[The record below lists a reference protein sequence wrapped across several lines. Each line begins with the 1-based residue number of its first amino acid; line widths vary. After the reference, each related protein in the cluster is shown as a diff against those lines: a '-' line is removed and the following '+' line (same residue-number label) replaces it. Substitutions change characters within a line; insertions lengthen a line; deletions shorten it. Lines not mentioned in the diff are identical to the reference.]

1 MEAMMEKAREVGR
14 MISQTDE
21 FKALKRANEWLS
33 DDREAV
39 ERLNRLSD
47 LQGSITQALQR
58 GNEPSAEER
67 EEYESLAE
75 SLQGMSVYQAVVA
88 AQSNFERLMGRVNDE
103 ISKGIEA
110 GEQSRIILSS

>member
-1 MEAMMEKAREVGR
+1 MDAMMEKAREVGR

-21 FKALKRANEWLS
+21 FKALKRANERLS

-39 ERLNRLSD
+39 EKLNRLSD

-58 GNEPSAEER
+58 GQEPSEEER
-67 EEYESLAE
+67 EEYENLANA
-75 SLQGMSVYQAVVA
+75 LQGMTAYQGVVA

>member
-1 MEAMMEKAREVGR
+1 MDAMMEKAREVGR

-21 FKALKRANEWLS
+21 FKALKQANDRLS

-39 ERLNRLSD
+39 EMLNRLSD
-47 LQGSITQALQR
+47 LQGSITGTLQR
-58 GNEPSAEER
+58 GNEPSDAER
-67 EEYESLAE
+67 EEYESTVEA
-75 SLQGMSVYQAVVA
+75 LQRMSIYQGVVA